1 MKNEKLICLVF
12 EWAKNECHRKNERF
26 PTPEDIQEIMLP
38 LMPYFYLSK
47 LHPLTM
53 ATIIKTNKLIPD
65 EQLINYLAQHLVETF
80 ERPCCG
86 RPFCHRGG
94 RGGGGGG
101 EHADLRSLP
110 PRGGRGRG
118 GYI

>member
-1 MKNEKLICLVF
+1 
-12 EWAKNECHRKNERF
+12 
-26 PTPEDIQEIMLP
+26 MLP
-38 LMPYFYLSK
+38 LMPYFYLTK

-101 EHADLRSLP
+101 GEHADLRSLP
-110 PRGGRGRG
+110 PRGGRGGRG